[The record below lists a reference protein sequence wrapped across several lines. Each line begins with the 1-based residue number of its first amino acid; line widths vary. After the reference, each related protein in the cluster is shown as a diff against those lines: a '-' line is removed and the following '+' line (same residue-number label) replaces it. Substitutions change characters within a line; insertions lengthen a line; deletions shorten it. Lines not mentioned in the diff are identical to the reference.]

1 MANLNAALIDQRVNQ
16 LINDLRLTLEN
27 DFAIFVSADY
37 QRAKSLAFLYL
48 CIHTLLDLERDD
60 ILDCLT
66 DGGNDFGV
74 DAMHLTGESDGEF
87 TVTLF
92 QSKYHQSLEATKA
105 FSGNGVDKALNALR
119 YLFDPNANLN
129 LNKRLLIK
137 IEEAR
142 SRIRD
147 GLLPRV
153 RVVLCSN
160 GTKWDHIADDRIK
173 NERYGDQVS
182 WEYINHDLIISI
194 LQATKPVSDT
204 LQFTGKAVVEDF
216 DFSRVLIGKMAITDL
231 AVLVNRHGDRLLERN
246 IRRYLGLSGNRVNEA
261 IQKTLE
267 DEQERKNFYFYNNGV
282 TLTCSKFTY
291 NALQNSD
298 YSVKVED
305 LQLINGGQTSITIA
319 RVIEKLDKNGD
330 FFSKKNIEKA
340 FVLVRLYELPQ
351 DRLHLVENIT
361 FATNSQNPVDLRDLR
376 ANDDIQKRLEMDV
389 QQLGYSYKRKRGGE
403 SVRQSADEISL
414 AVAAEAILA
423 IWRKEPHRS
432 KFFEREHFGKLYE
445 KFFDYGLNG
454 AQLILATFI
463 YRVAETKRKRPD
475 VDSPEFMP
483 YASRFIAMR
492 MGQYLLRDSFLDS
505 NIEIDHTN
513 FSRIKKT
520 FEGKAESY
528 FLSAERDIKIALD
541 NLYGRN
547 EKLSLQRLSA
557 TFRRGDLIEE
567 LDRLPLRKKLL
578 RRR

>member
-1 MANLNAALIDQRVNQ
+1 MSNLNAALIDQRVNQ
-16 LINDLRLTLEN
+16 LINELRITLEKE
-27 DFAIFVSADY
+27 FAIHVSDS

-48 CIHTLLDLERDD
+48 CIHTLLDLERDEV
-60 ILDCLT
+60 LDCLT

-92 QSKYHQSLEATKA
+92 QSKYHQSLEGTKA
-105 FSGNGVDKALNALR
+105 FPGNGVDKALNALR
-119 YLFDPNANLN
+119 YLFDPNADLY
-129 LNKRLLIK
+129 LNKRLLEK

-160 GTKWDHIADDRIK
+160 GTKWDQIADDRIK
-173 NERYGDQVS
+173 NERFGDQVS
-182 WEYINHDLIISI
+182 WEYINHDRIISI
-194 LQATKPVSDT
+194 LQASKPVSDT
-204 LQFTGKAVVEDF
+204 LQFTGKALVEDF
-216 DFSRVLIGKMAITDL
+216 DFSRVLIGKMAIAHL
-231 AVLVNRHGDRLLERN
+231 AALVNRHGDRLLERN

-267 DEQERKNFYFYNNGV
+267 DEQDRKNFYFYNNGV
-282 TLTCSKFTY
+282 TLTCGKFTY

-298 YSVKVED
+298 YRVPVED

-319 RVIEKLDKNGD
+319 KVIEGLDKTGD
-330 FFSKKNIEKA
+330 LKNTENLDKA

-361 FATNSQNPVDLRDLR
+361 YATNSQNPVDLRDLR

-389 QQLGYSYKRKRGGE
+389 RQLGYSYKRKRGGE
-403 SVRQSADEISL
+403 SSRQAVDEISL
-414 AVAAEAILA
+414 GVAAEAILA
-423 IWRKEPHRS
+423 IWRKEPHRA
-432 KFFEREHFGKLYE
+432 KFFEREHFGKLYA
-445 KFFDYGLNG
+445 KIFDHGLNG
-454 AQLILATFI
+454 AQLILATLI

-475 VDSPEFMP
+475 DDAPEFMP

-492 MGQYLLRDSFLDS
+492 IGQYLLRDSS
-505 NIEIDHTN
+505 VNSHTQIDHTN
-513 FSRIKKT
+513 FSRIHKT
-520 FEGKAESY
+520 FEEKAELY
-528 FLSAERDIKIALD
+528 FLSAEKDIKKAL
-541 NLYGRN
+541 NSLYGRN
-547 EKLSLQRLSA
+547 EKLTLQRLSA

-567 LDRLPLRKKLL
+567 LDELPLRKNLL